1 VQIVSVPLFNADMGV
16 AAYLV
21 KYNKGSGLL
30 SETQAASL
38 FDGIGQSPVLEALNE
53 AGADAFAMDKP
64 IFVPVNAM
72 LLLTGLEAK
81 CKQPPGRVVFLLEGF
96 PEPGTRMA
104 EAYLSQMDRL
114 ALLGFRFAAAGLD
127 GAQKNRELLRRCAYC
142 FVNQESREKADLL
155 IKELRW
161 GFRAVA
167 PVAEN
172 IQDAGGMRELGRKGY
187 ALFESRF
194 IRLEQASVETNVSPL
209 KMNMIQLMNTVQD
222 DNFEFEEVARV
233 VGSDPALAISLLKLV
248 NARAHGGKIKSI
260 QQAVAMLG
268 QQECRK
274 WVTTAATQSL
284 GEGRPNEITRISL
297 LRAKFAE
304 SLAPMYELAHMSAG
318 IFLTGLFSLLD
329 VMLEMPME
337 QALTLVSVSDIAM
350 NALANKTG
358 LFYPVLEIVEAYERA
373 DWVTVS
379 RLTIV
384 NGIDPDALT
393 AAYMEAMVWY
403 KNIVAAVEGGN

>member
-1 VQIVSVPLFNADMGV
+1 M
-16 AAYLV
+16 
-21 KYNKGSGLL
+21 
-30 SETQAASL
+30 
-38 FDGIGQSPVLEALNE
+38 
-53 AGADAFAMDKP
+53 
-64 IFVPVNAM
+64 
-72 LLLTGLEAK
+72 LLTGLENQ
-81 CKQPPGRVVFLLEGF
+81 CKQPPERIIFLLEGF
-96 PEPGTRMA
+96 PEPGNRMA
-104 EAYLSQMDRL
+104 EAYYAQMERL
-114 ALLGFRFAAAGLD
+114 AALGYRFAAEGLD
-127 GAQKNRELLRRCAYC
+127 DMQKNGELLRRCAYC
-142 FVNQESREKADLL
+142 FVPQDDREKADRL

-161 GFRAVA
+161 GFRAVV

-172 IQDAGGMRELGRKGY
+172 LQDAGNMKELGRKGY

-194 IRLEQASVETNVSPL
+194 LRLDQAAVETSVSPL

-222 DNFEFEEVARV
+222 DNFEFEAVARV

-268 QQECRK
+268 QQEVRK
-274 WVTTAATQSL
+274 WVTTAVTQSL

-329 VMLEMPME
+329 VMLEVPME
-337 QALTLVSVSDIAM
+337 QALRMVSVSDITM

-358 LFYPVLEIVEAYERA
+358 LFYPVLEMVESYERA

-379 RLTIV
+379 RMMIV
-384 NGIDPDALT
+384 HSIDSQALT
-393 AAYMEAMVWY
+393 DAYMEAMVWY
-403 KNIVAAVEGGN
+403 KNIVSAAEEEPAEVEA

>member
-1 VQIVSVPLFNADMGV
+1 LIR
-16 AAYLV
+16 
-21 KYNKGSGLL
+21 YNRGSGLF
-30 SETQAASL
+30 SATHTANL

-53 AGADAFAMDKP
+53 AGVDAFAMDKP
-64 IFVPVNAM
+64 VFVPVNAM
-72 LLLTGLEAK
+72 LLLTGLESK
-81 CKQPPGRVVFLLEGF
+81 CTQPPERVVFLLEGF
-96 PEPGTRMA
+96 PAPENAMA
-104 EAYLSQMDRL
+104 EAYLEQMERL
-114 ALLGFRFAAAGLD
+114 RGMGFRFAVGGIDDALKSAGL
-127 GAQKNRELLRRCAYC
+127 LRGCAYC
-142 FVNQESREKADLL
+142 FIEQDGSEKAERL
-155 IKELRW
+155 IKEMRRS
-161 GFRAVA
+161 FRGVV

-172 IQDAGGMRELGRKGY
+172 IQDAGTMKELGRKGY
-187 ALFESRF
+187 QLFESRF
-194 IRLEQASVETNVSPL
+194 LRLAETAVETTVSPL

-222 DNFEFEEVARV
+222 DNFEFDAVARV

-274 WVTTAATQSL
+274 WVTTAVTQSL

-329 VMLEMPME
+329 VMLEVPME
-337 QALTLVSVSDIAM
+337 QALQMVSVSDIAM
-350 NALANKTG
+350 NALVNKTG
-358 LFYPVLEIVEAYERA
+358 LFYPVLEMAQSYERA

-379 RLTIV
+379 RLMIV
-384 NGIDPDALT
+384 HSIDPDALT
-393 AAYMEAMVWY
+393 DAYMEAMVWY
-403 KNIVAAVEGGN
+403 KNIVTVAEAETPEDETE